1 MLRAPGIRDRDSC
14 EAESK
19 GLSEGRCYEPS
30 QVEENGRYLKGRATH
45 LKESCPK
52 QTRAGVW

>member
-45 LKESCPK
+45 LKELP
-52 QTRAGVW
+52 

>member
-19 GLSEGRCYEPS
+19 GLSEGPFS

-52 QTRAGVW
+52 QPRAGVW